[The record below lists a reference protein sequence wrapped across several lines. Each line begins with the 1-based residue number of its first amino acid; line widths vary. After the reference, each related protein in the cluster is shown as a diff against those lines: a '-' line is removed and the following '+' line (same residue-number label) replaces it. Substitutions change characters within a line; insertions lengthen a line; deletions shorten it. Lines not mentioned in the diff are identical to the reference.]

1 MTTWIGIDAE
11 TDGYIPS
18 CLHSI
23 QCKEEEAISLL
34 CGKYDVMGNSLLMGR
49 DIRRTQRFLGA
60 NMGMAKIRSHRVA
73 IALTAIRHSIK

>member
-1 MTTWIGIDAE
+1 MQRQ
-11 TDGYIPS
+11 TDIPS

-23 QCKEEEAISLL
+23 QCKEEEEAISLL
-34 CGKYDVMGNSLLMGR
+34 RGKYDVMGISLLMSR
-49 DIRRTQRFLGA
+49 DIRRTRRCSFLGA